1 VVSSRHNPPAG
12 VEAEFSPLFYNMDFF
27 LFTVRFTES
36 DLFCPFNKASGVP
49 KFLQFLMMNILF

>member
-1 VVSSRHNPPAG
+1 VVSSHHNPPAG

-36 DLFCPFNKASGVP
+36 DLFAHLTKQAACQNFFNS
-49 KFLQFLMMNILF
+49 